1 MGIVLD
7 LLLVAAV
14 ILIVVRA
21 VNKGVITTVIEVVAF
36 ALAIFLASSA
46 AQPTA
51 EIMYKSFFYKSVQK
65 GINESLPANPAT
77 LNYSEKA
84 QIVMDNIPDFAKEY
98 ATKVGL
104 DLSTLSSQIS
114 KGGFKN
120 DAELYE
126 KLESEIVKPIAVLVL
141 KNIMFFILSIA
152 FAILLRIIVHA
163 LCKGLLK
170 FELLATLDK
179 AIGGIIG
186 IAEGVVVVFLLCCLL
201 SYLKPKFEN
210 PKIIEAVNDS
220 SIVSMAEN
228 FDPMDTITTAAF
240 YAQQLN

>member
-7 LLLVAAV
+7 LILVAAV
-14 ILIVVRA
+14 ILIVIRA
-21 VNKGVITTVIEVVAF
+21 TKKGVITAIIEVVAF
-36 ALAIFLASSA
+36 VLAIFFASTA
-46 AQPTA
+46 AQPAA
-51 EIMYKSFFYKSVQK
+51 EIMYKSFFYKTVQK
-65 GINESLPANPAT
+65 GIYDSMPANPAT
-77 LNYSEKA
+77 LNYAEKA
-84 QIVMDNIPDFAKEY
+84 QIVMDNIPDFAKGY
-98 ATKVGL
+98 ASKVGL

-120 DAELYE
+120 DAELYK
-126 KLESEIVKPIAVLVL
+126 KLESEIVKPVAVLVL

-152 FAILLRIIVHA
+152 FAILLRIIVHT

-179 AIGGIIG
+179 IIGGIIG
-186 IAEGVVVVFLLCCLL
+186 IVEGAVVVFLVCCLL
-201 SYLKPKFEN
+201 SYMKPKFEN
-210 PKIIEAVNDS
+210 PKMIEAVNDS

-240 YAQQLN
+240 YAQQLD